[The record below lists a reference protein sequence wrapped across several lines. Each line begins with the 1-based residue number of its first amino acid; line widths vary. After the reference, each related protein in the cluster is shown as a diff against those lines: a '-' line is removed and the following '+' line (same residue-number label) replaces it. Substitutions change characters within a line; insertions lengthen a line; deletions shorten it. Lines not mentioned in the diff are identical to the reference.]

1 MGQVIEVDF
10 AARASTATR
19 STVDPSSIPAPMLI
33 PLKADPVG
41 ASATPMVTE
50 AVSTPVLDSSRQ
62 VARPVA
68 TADAGEHENLV
79 DACARMRADTAALRD
94 AVEKLRRATADLHR
108 LPALARELCE
118 AAV

>member
-19 STVDPSSIPAPMLI
+19 STGGPSSIPAPPVI
-33 PLKADPVG
+33 PLKVESVG
-41 ASATPMVTE
+41 ASDTPMVTE
-50 AVSTPVLDSSRQ
+50 TRSPTVLDSSR
-62 VARPVA
+62 PVA
-68 TADAGEHENLV
+68 CVVGTLKAAEDDSLV

-94 AVEKLRRATADLHR
+94 AVENLRRATADLHR
-108 LPALARELCE
+108 LPALARELCA